1 MIGTKHKTKPRHN
14 SLMSRARFSIP
25 SFLAG
30 CLQLIYCSVSIANMM
45 EKYYQSSIEKDYQL
59 SMSHIDELNVMKNVQ
74 ADPVL
79 SWQSPHLRDCNEVAT
94 IMTSD
99 SNSKTLET
107 EDRFVAQIEET
118 LHTPSF
124 LMSIHNPAKDAVSQ
138 SIYQNGCWECF
149 HFQDML
155 SALSAHPN
163 SYFLDVGGN
172 IGMWTLA
179 AAAANHQTFTLEP
192 SRDNYE
198 RICET
203 VNRNQFHDRIH
214 LMTIAATSVPA
225 TFTLNVPLGNKGG
238 TSDVTVKKSTTG
250 TGIDSNGEITTIQ
263 GFPIDSLH
271 LPLDRPVVMKVDV
284 EGHELEAFMGAL
296 EFLKSANMVHVAM
309 ELRVLTACSSEDQQK
324 WKKVF
329 DVLTSNHGLA
339 PYRVD
344 GNYDLFPLDPND
356 LSQWRH
362 KKHPKVRYYDVV
374 WKIIQGDSKSSK
386 DKGAAGE

>member
-1 MIGTKHKTKPRHN
+1 MRKAVFAFIVLYGFLSNVRHLT
-14 SLMSRARFSIP
+14 SSTSI
-25 SFLAG
+25 
-30 CLQLIYCSVSIANMM
+30 
-45 EKYYQSSIEKDYQL
+45 K
-59 SMSHIDELNVMKNVQ
+59 NVISYVREDREETVIIKAVVQ
-74 ADPVL
+74 ADSLLLWP
-79 SWQSPHLRDCNEVAT
+79 SPHLRDCNEVAT

-99 SNSKTLET
+99 SNSKTLEI
-107 EDRFVAQIEET
+107 EARFVQTNAT
-118 LHTPSF
+118 LHAPSF
-124 LMSIHNPAKDAVSQ
+124 LMSIHNPAKDGVSR
-138 SIYQNGCWECF
+138 SIYQNGCWECD
-149 HFQDML
+149 HLRDML
-155 SALSAHPN
+155 SALRVHPN

-192 SRDNYE
+192 SRENYE

-225 TFTLNVPLGNKGG
+225 TFTLNVPRGNKGG
-238 TSDVTVKKSTTG
+238 TSVVAVEKSTTG
-250 TGIDSNGEITTIQ
+250 TDTDSNGGITTIQ

-284 EGHELEAFMGAL
+284 EGHELEALMGAL

-309 ELRVLTACSSEDQQK
+309 ELRPMTACSSEDQQK
-324 WKKVF
+324 WKRVF
-329 DVLTSNHGLA
+329 DVLTSNDGLA

-374 WKIIQGDSKSSK
+374 WKSNSRR
-386 DKGAAGE
+386 